1 MMFLYSIIILFLGIL
16 INIPIGFC
24 LLLASLI
31 YIILLGDIPFSIV
44 VHGMFAGVDNFV
56 LLSVPFFILM
66 GELMNQ
72 GGMTKKLFRFASAL
86 VGHLPGGLAY
96 VNVIASMI
104 FAGMSGSAVADVGGL
119 GSIEIKAMLEDGY
132 DREFSAGVTAA
143 SATIGPI
150 IPPSIP
156 IIIYGVYA
164 NVSIIELFVAGFLPG
179 VLIGIVL
186 MIYIYIISR
195 RRKYPI
201 HKKADFKEL
210 IRSFFDTL
218 PSLLAPGLLVGGI
231 ISGVFTPT
239 ECGAA
244 AAAYALFLTV
254 IIYKEIKINE
264 LPLIFL
270 KVAKVTA
277 FVMLLVSAASVF
289 SWLLVRGNITAIIA
303 QGVLQ
308 LSTNYFFILAL
319 INILL
324 LIVGCF
330 IGPIEAIM
338 IFLPVLYP
346 IVTSVGINL
355 IQFGIIM
362 VFNLVIGLLT
372 PPVASVLCLVSNI
385 SEIPF
390 GKMCRAIIPFY
401 IPLLIALLIITYTPI
416 SLILP
421 NILFR

>member
-1 MMFLYSIIILFLGIL
+1 MFLYSIIILFLGIF

-24 LLLASLI
+24 LLLASLT
-31 YIILLGDIPFSIV
+31 YIILLGDIPLSIV
-44 VHGMFAGVDNFV
+44 MHGMFAGVNNFV

-72 GGMTKKLFRFASAL
+72 GGVTKKIYRFALAL
-86 VGHLPGGLAY
+86 IGHFPGGLAY
-96 VNVIASMI
+96 VNVIASII
-104 FAGMSGSAVADVGGL
+104 FSGMSGSAVADVGGL
-119 GSIEIKAMLEDGY
+119 GNIEIKAMVDDGY
-132 DREFSAGVTAA
+132 DREFSAGITAA

-179 VLIGIVL
+179 ILIGIVL
-186 MIYIYIISR
+186 MAYSYIISC

-210 IRSFFDTL
+210 IRSFFDAL
-218 PSLLAPGLLVGGI
+218 PSLLAPGLLIGGI

-254 IIYKEIKINE
+254 IIYKKIKMNE
-264 LPLIFL
+264 LPSIFL

-289 SWLLVRGNITAIIA
+289 SWLLVLGNIPVRITQSII
-303 QGVLQ
+303 Q
-308 LSTNYFFILAL
+308 LSTNKFVILAL

-330 IGPIEAIM
+330 IGPIPAIM
-338 IFLPVLYP
+338 ILVPVLCP
-346 IVTSVGINL
+346 IVTSIGIDL
-355 IQFGIIM
+355 TKFGIIM

-372 PPVASVLCLVSNI
+372 PPVASVLYIVSNI
-385 SEIPF
+385 SKVPF
-390 GKMCRAIIPFY
+390 AKMCRVIIPFY
-401 IPLLIALLIITYTPI
+401 IPLLIALLIITYTQI
-416 SLILP
+416 TLILP